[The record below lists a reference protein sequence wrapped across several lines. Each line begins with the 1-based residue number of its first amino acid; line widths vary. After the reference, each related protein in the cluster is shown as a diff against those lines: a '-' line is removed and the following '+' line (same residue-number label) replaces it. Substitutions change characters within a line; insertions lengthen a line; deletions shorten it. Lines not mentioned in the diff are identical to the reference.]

1 MANNRIAVKMER
13 FSSVEEVLDF
23 AIAREE
29 EAHEFYTDLVQ
40 KMEDPEM
47 RKVFEDFAKE
57 ELRHMAKLVAV
68 KQGEFGIK
76 PEFVRSLR
84 IADYVVDVEPKADMS
99 YTDAFDLAMKKEKA
113 AYRLYLDLAVAS
125 RNEELNDMFLNLA
138 QEEAKHKLWLENQ
151 YNNKVL
157 EEWIA
162 S

>member
-1 MANNRIAVKMER
+1 MGNNRIAVKAGS
-13 FSSVEEVLDF
+13 FSCIEEILDF
-23 AIAREE
+23 AIAEE
-29 EAHEFYTDLVQ
+29 EQANKFYTDLAQ
-40 KMEDPEM
+40 KMEDPAM

-68 KQGEFGIK
+68 KQGEFAIK
-76 PEFVRSLR
+76 PESVRSLG

-99 YTDAFDLAMKKEKA
+99 YTEAFDLAMKKEKA

-125 RNEELNDMFLNLA
+125 QSKELNDMFLNLA
-138 QEEAKHKLWLENQ
+138 QEEAKHKLWLKNQ
-151 YNNKVL
+151 YNNRVL